1 MLRVFLTHLYVIVM
15 AIVVITTGNIIADR
29 YADDI
34 IGGIKSLWTSS
45 DEGIEEMKSSV
56 KDWNKK
62 VLD

>member
-1 MLRVFLTHLYVIVM
+1 M
-15 AIVVITTGNIIADR
+15 AIFVIATGNIIADH

-34 IGGIKSLWTSS
+34 IGGIKSLWTTS